1 MRKAGYA
8 SRVTSGEPRPMTSQ
22 PKKSLHVGSAMID
35 IICII
40 AAENIERMTFS
51 NEGKSFLMVE
61 AGRKVAAQ
69 SITSHVGG
77 GACNTAVSLARR
89 GWRATVLAKTGT
101 DLNAGA
107 VTEHLEKNAVAT
119 DHLIAET
126 GLATGTA
133 VMVASHDRNASIFV
147 HRGANETLAPC
158 DLPDT
163 TFAGMDL
170 VYVAPLSS
178 GSADCFPDLVAR
190 AKASGA
196 MVAANPGIR
205 QLTSRTAEFLR
216 SLAHVDLLSVNRVEA
231 EALVPAF
238 APRDEGADPLPPEGA
253 PVLLKRGLSFAGFE
267 MGLLRF
273 LAAARAAGPNWV
285 LVTDGTEGAYLAG
298 PDGVVWH
305 PSLPVTVL
313 GSAGAGDSYT
323 SALAAALAEGTAP
336 SDAMLQA
343 AMNAAA
349 VVGVLDTTSG
359 LMTPEVMAQRRKGFG
374 DVPVM
379 RF

>member
-1 MRKAGYA
+1 MLMPA
-8 SRVTSGEPRPMTSQ
+8 TSGEPMPMTSM

-61 AGRKVAAQ
+61 AGRKVAAE

-89 GWRATVLAKTGT
+89 GWQATVLAKTGT
-101 DLNAGA
+101 DLNAEA
-107 VTEHLEKNAVAT
+107 VAEHLVANDIAT
-119 DHLIAET
+119 DHLIAEA

-147 HRGANETLAPC
+147 HRGANETLAPG
-158 DLPDT
+158 DLPDAV
-163 TFAGMDL
+163 FAGIDL

-205 QLTSRTAEFLR
+205 QLTSRTAGFLR

-238 APRDEGADPLPPEGA
+238 APQSEGADPLAPAGA
-253 PVLLKRGLSFAGFE
+253 PALLKRGLSFGGFE

-273 LAAARAAGPNWV
+273 LAAMRATGPDWV
-285 LVTDGTEGAYLAG
+285 LVTDGTEGAYLAC
-298 PDGVVWH
+298 PEGVFWH
-305 PSLPVTVL
+305 PTLPVTVL
-313 GSAGAGDSYT
+313 GTAGAGDSYT
-323 SALAAALAEGTAP
+323 STLAAALAEGIAP
-336 SDAMLQA
+336 GEAMLQA
-343 AMNAAA
+343 SMNAAA
-349 VVGVLDTTSG
+349 VVGALDTTSG
-359 LMTPEVMAQRRKGFG
+359 LMTPQAMAKRRGAFG
-374 DVPVM
+374 KVAVM

>member
-1 MRKAGYA
+1 
-8 SRVTSGEPRPMTSQ
+8 
-22 PKKSLHVGSAMID
+22 MID

-40 AAENIERMTFS
+40 ATENVERMTFT

-61 AGRKVAAQ
+61 TGRKVAAE
-69 SITSHVGG
+69 SITNHVGG

-89 GWRATVLAKTGT
+89 GWRAAVLAKTGT
-101 DLNAGA
+101 DRNAEA
-107 VTEHLEKNAVAT
+107 VGEHLLANGVAT
-119 DHLIAET
+119 GHLIAEA

-147 HRGANETLAPC
+147 HRGANETLAPS
-158 DLPDT
+158 DLPDAL
-163 TFAGMDL
+163 FAGIGL

-178 GSADCFPDLVAR
+178 RSADCFPDLVAR

-205 QLTSRTAEFLR
+205 QLTSRTAEFIR

-238 APRDEGADPLPPEGA
+238 APHAEGPDPLPPEGA
-253 PVLLKRGLSFAGFE
+253 PALLKRSLSFGGFE

-273 LAAARAAGPNWV
+273 LAAARAAGPNWI
-285 LVTDGTEGAYLAG
+285 LVTDGTDGAYLAG

-313 GSAGAGDSYT
+313 GTAGAGDAYT
-323 SALAAALAEGTAP
+323 STLAAALAEGAAP
-336 SDAMLQA
+336 AEAMLQA

-349 VVGVLDTTSG
+349 VVGALDTTSG
-359 LMTPEVMAQRRKGFG
+359 LMTRQAMAQRRRKHGK
-374 DVPVM
+374 VAVM

>member
-1 MRKAGYA
+1 
-8 SRVTSGEPRPMTSQ
+8 
-22 PKKSLHVGSAMID
+22 MID

-61 AGRKVAAQ
+61 AGRKVAAE

-89 GWRATVLAKTGT
+89 GWQATVLAKTGT
-101 DLNAGA
+101 DLNAEA
-107 VTEHLEKNAVAT
+107 VAEHLVANDIAT
-119 DHLIAET
+119 DHLIAEA

-147 HRGANETLAPC
+147 HRGANETLAPG
-158 DLPDT
+158 DLPDAV
-163 TFAGMDL
+163 FAGIDL

-190 AKASGA
+190 AKASGV

-205 QLTSRTAEFLR
+205 QLTSRTAGFLR
-216 SLAHVDLLSVNRVEA
+216 SLAHVDLLSINRVEA

-238 APRDEGADPLPPEGA
+238 APQSEGADPLAPAGA
-253 PVLLKRGLSFAGFE
+253 PALLKRGLSFGGFE

-273 LAAARAAGPNWV
+273 LAAMRAAGPDWV
-285 LVTDGTEGAYLAG
+285 LVTDGTEGAYLAC
-298 PDGVVWH
+298 PEGVFWH
-305 PSLPVTVL
+305 PTLPVTVL
-313 GSAGAGDSYT
+313 GTAGAGDSYT
-323 SALAAALAEGTAP
+323 STLAAALAEGIAP
-336 SDAMLQA
+336 GEAMLQA
-343 AMNAAA
+343 SMNAAA
-349 VVGVLDTTSG
+349 VVGALDTTSS
-359 LMTPEVMAQRRKGFG
+359 LMTPQAMAKRRGAFG
-374 DVPVM
+374 KVAVM

>member
-1 MRKAGYA
+1 MLMPA
-8 SRVTSGEPRPMTSQ
+8 TSGEPMSMTSM

-61 AGRKVAAQ
+61 AGRKVAAE

-89 GWRATVLAKTGT
+89 GWQATVLAKTGT
-101 DLNAGA
+101 DLNAEA
-107 VTEHLEKNAVAT
+107 VAEHLVANDIAT
-119 DHLIAET
+119 DHLIAEA

-147 HRGANETLAPC
+147 HRGANETLAPG
-158 DLPDT
+158 DLPDAV
-163 TFAGMDL
+163 FAGIDL

-205 QLTSRTAEFLR
+205 QLTSRTAGFLR

-238 APRDEGADPLPPEGA
+238 APQSEGADPLAPAGA
-253 PVLLKRGLSFAGFE
+253 PALLKRGLSFGGFE

-273 LAAARAAGPNWV
+273 LAAMRAAGPDWV
-285 LVTDGTEGAYLAG
+285 LVTDGTEGAYLAC
-298 PDGVVWH
+298 PEGVFWH
-305 PSLPVTVL
+305 PTLPVTVL
-313 GSAGAGDSYT
+313 GTAGAGDSYT
-323 SALAAALAEGTAP
+323 STLAAALAEGIAP
-336 SDAMLQA
+336 GEAMLQA
-343 AMNAAA
+343 SMNAAA
-349 VVGVLDTTSG
+349 VVGALDTTSG
-359 LMTPEVMAQRRKGFG
+359 LMTPQAMAKRRGAFG
-374 DVPVM
+374 KVAVM